1 MKKQLNARK
10 LISKNK
16 KISDTFHKK
25 KITSLSL
32 KEKIKKIK
40 ENKEQEKYSM
50 QRLLN
55 DKTLVLI
62 WATFSS
68 KYVSK
73 TQHEQY
79 E

>member
-1 MKKQLNARK
+1 M
-10 LISKNK
+10 
-16 KISDTFHKK
+16 K